1 MHARQMRD
9 LLDRRPEFVAI
20 FDKHPEEL
28 MRIGRAPD
36 LKLILDANKELKAVL
51 DKKQEVRALL
61 ESHPDLDRSKLQ
73 ELIFSSP
80 ELKGLYDSR
89 PELKEI
95 LQTRAQLFEE
105 EMKSLDEQKP
115 EAFVAGP
122 LVRVSCKYLVREGV
136 LVGVSLPP
144 KMVQKL
150 QFEFSSV
157 KVCLGLLPSLP
168 ARLLTLTA
176 TVIAQSGTT
185 HVLAQY
191 NGQSALAFDLQ
202 LEELL
207 DMQHS
212 KQMVKDQGKIKL
224 DVRKTLYFLNERMRF

>member
-80 ELKGLYDSR
+80 ELKDLYDSR

-157 KVCLGLLPSLP
+157 K
-168 ARLLTLTA
+168 
-176 TVIAQSGTT
+176 SGTT